1 MTRFGRSMA
10 AASAACI
17 LLSSCGTVTRGR
29 EEDVTIQSMP
39 ANASIKTSTGQ
50 YCPQSP
56 CTIRVERRKSFT
68 ATAEL
73 EGYQSGT
80 IDIKTKISDRGA
92 AGFAGNVLV
101 GGVIGMGVDA
111 ATGAALDHY
120 PNPALIVLQPVDP
133 KNPKTPPQVAPPTPK
148 PTAKAGKPIA

>member
-1 MTRFGRSMA
+1 MSRFLCAAA
-10 AASAACI
+10 AASACVL

-39 ANASIKTSTGQ
+39 PNAAIRTSTGQ

-56 CTIRVERRKSFT
+56 CTVRVERKKSFT

-73 EGYQSGT
+73 EGYHPGSV
-80 IDIKTKISDRGA
+80 DVKTKLSDGGV

-120 PNPALIVLQPVDP
+120 PNPALIVLQPIDP
-133 KNPKTPPQVAPPTPK
+133 KNPKTPAPVAPPAEP
-148 PTAKAGKPIA
+148 AKAKPEKPMA